1 MKRVYR
7 TQAEVEAAL
16 RAAVL
21 HVAELLLAEALEF
34 HVGSDDDL
42 AEDPYSADTIV
53 EILQEAMIDLH
64 WGGVADH
71 LEKLE

>member
-1 MKRVYR
+1 MKVYR
-7 TQAEVEAAL
+7 TQAEVEAAV
-16 RAAVL
+16 RAAMPVL
-21 HVAELLLAEALEF
+21 VELLLAAALE
-34 HVGSDDDL
+34 HHPPDEEL
-42 AEDPYSADTIV
+42 AEDPYTADTIV